1 MSRQRAVVVGG
12 GVAGLAAAVRIA
24 RRRPDLEVLVLE
36 ATSAVGGKLRRIEL
50 AGSWVDVGAEAM
62 LARRP
67 EGVQAI
73 HELGLKDDLIHPLT
87 TAALLRNRG
96 GNRPLPARTVL
107 GVPADLAA
115 LRSAGV
121 VSQQT
126 LDRIA
131 GEPAAGPYPPL
142 AEDVSVGALVA
153 ERFGDEVVQRLVDPL
168 LGGVYAGRAEAIS
181 LRAAVP
187 ALAARLST
195 DGGSLLAAAQAA
207 LAPATTHPGPV
218 FASLTGGLARLPETL
233 AAQPGIAV
241 RTSTTV
247 RQIER
252 QPGGFVLTLGSA
264 AAPERLDAD
273 LVVLAVPA
281 GKAAGLLTGLAPAAS
296 TELAGIETA
305 SVVIVTLAFDRLP
318 DGSLPAGSGILI
330 PSVEGLNSKAMT
342 FSSQK
347 WPGVGAESGVSLLRA
362 SLGRAGEQW
371 ALQRA
376 DDELVTVVRQELAAL
391 TGLQAGPI
399 DSHVQRWGGGLPQYA
414 VGHLDRV
421 ARIRAAVAA
430 VPGLAVC
437 GASYDGVGI
446 PACIGSA
453 HIAADQVLGTLG
465 EPAQ

>member
-1 MSRQRAVVVGG
+1 MVVGG

-36 ATSAVGGKLRRIEL
+36 AAPAVGGKLRRIEL

-73 HELGLKDDLIHPLT
+73 RELGLAGEQIHPLT

-96 GNRPLPARTVL
+96 RNRPLPARTVL
-107 GVPADLAA
+107 GIPADLAT
-115 LRSAGV
+115 LRSAEV
-121 VSQQT
+121 LSQQA

-131 GEPAAGPYPPL
+131 GEPVGEYPPL
-142 AEDVSVGALVA
+142 AEDVSVGALVSA
-153 ERFGDEVVQRLVDPL
+153 RFGDEVVQRLVDPL

-187 ALAARLST
+187 ALAARLSAE
-195 DGGSLLAAAQAA
+195 GGSLLAAAQAA
-207 LAPATTHPGPV
+207 LAPATTQSGPV

-233 AAQPGIAV
+233 AAQPGLTV
-241 RTSTTV
+241 RTATTV
-247 RQIER
+247 RRIER
-252 QPGGFVLTLGSA
+252 RPAGFVLTVGSA

-281 GKAAGLLTGLAPAAS
+281 GKAAGLLTELAPVAS
-296 TELAGIETA
+296 TELAGIQTA
-305 SVVIVTLAFDRLP
+305 SVVVVTLAFDRLP

-347 WPGVGAESGVSLLRA
+347 WPGVGAQSGVSLLRA

-371 ALQRA
+371 ALQRP
-376 DDELVTVVRQELAAL
+376 DEELVAVVRAELAEL
-391 TGLQAGPI
+391 TGLDAIPI
-399 DSHVQRWGGGLPQYA
+399 DTHVQRWGGGLPQYA
-414 VGHLDRV
+414 VGHPDRV
-421 ARIRAAVAA
+421 ARIRTAVAA

-437 GASYDGVGI
+437 GGSLDGVGI